1 MDNEEVKLLL
11 VKYITGEAT
20 TQELEQVKQW
30 ISAHPENEQ
39 YFVQLYETWHN
50 MLYLQPAV
58 VNKDNAYN
66 KLSADIEP
74 KQLSRY
80 ARLITWGKAAAA
92 IALLT
97 AVTATLYNRYSKNVE
112 NVRQIAVTPG
122 SIKKIILS
130 DGTQVWLN
138 AGSKLNYTADF
149 GKTTRTVYLEGEA
162 FFDIAPGKKEIP
174 FIVNTKNYTIRDIG
188 TKFNL
193 KAYATDP
200 FFETTVVKG
209 EVSVEGNVDNN
220 AHEMSRIYVK
230 PRQVLR
236 IYYHPKKENYSYTA
250 PDTKNMNEIQVSEID
265 SAKMSK
271 YDGWK
276 ENLLVFDG
284 ATLKEISGVLE
295 RRYNVS
301 IIINNDEIGN
311 IHYSG
316 SFKNVSDIEKVL
328 AIIKGNT
335 PISYLKNGNVINITK
350 LNDNKPLN

>member
-1 MDNEEVKLLL
+1 
-11 VKYITGEAT
+11 
-20 TQELEQVKQW
+20 
-30 ISAHPENEQ
+30 
-39 YFVQLYETWHN
+39 
-50 MLYLQPAV
+50 
-58 VNKDNAYN
+58 
-66 KLSADIEP
+66 
-74 KQLSRY
+74 
-80 ARLITWGKAAAA
+80 
-92 IALLT
+92 
-97 AVTATLYNRYSKNVE
+97 
-112 NVRQIAVTPG
+112 
-122 SIKKIILS
+122 
-130 DGTQVWLN
+130 
-138 AGSKLNYTADF
+138 
-149 GKTTRTVYLEGEA
+149 
-162 FFDIAPGKKEIP
+162 
-174 FIVNTKNYTIRDIG
+174 G

-193 KAYATDP
+193 KAYAADP

-265 SAKMSK
+265 STKMSK

-276 ENLLVFDG
+276 ENLLVFDD

-301 IIINNDEIGN
+301 IIINNEEIGN

-316 SFKNVSDIEKVL
+316 SFKNVADIEKVL

-335 PISYLKNGNVINITK
+335 PINYLKNGNVINITK
-350 LNDNKPLN
+350 INSNKPLN